1 MPPSSRAY
9 SRYHK
14 VVHKV
19 PQGVLSSGVNLGRM
33 QLFALP
39 EQLMNEPVT
48 VGKTHY
54 KTLIKHK
61 QTNFPGTLPRPPEV
75 YLVCVCGKIVFKL
88 GKTVRSPHGLPRRV
102 FSRCSN
108 YSHCAACA
116 HPRTALRAPWK
127 IFIFPVAEY
136 PWECECA
143 ACSIACLW

>member
-1 MPPSSRAY
+1 M
-9 SRYHK
+9 
-14 VVHKV
+14 HKV
-19 PQGVLSSGVNLGRM
+19 PQGIARCAQLRG

-61 QTNFPGTLPRPPEV
+61 QTNFPGTLPPPSEM